1 MTFLSVLYFS
11 NFFLKFF
18 IDWYINL
25 RGSPDTFKLIIMM
38 LGFNKRK
45 RERERERE
53 REWSTKIHT
62 INNMG
67 LNNSL
72 TCPWGFLDAPWVKE
86 HNHVTDV
93 SSLNS

>member
-11 NFFLKFF
+11 TFFFKFF

-53 REWSTKIHT
+53 RESGQQKYTRLIIW
-62 INNMG
+62 
-67 LNNSL
+67 
-72 TCPWGFLDAPWVKE
+72 D
-86 HNHVTDV
+86 
-93 SSLNS
+93 